1 MLVRER
7 LRAEAFASPGFRIVR
22 LLASNVLP
30 ILGFE
35 NRKERGCVLVA
46 QKPRIGFL
54 AATSNHLAL
63 RGCPARYAPE
73 GRIPNHPPLAG
84 LAADSEHMTSLQSD
98 ETRCAKRLPIVCST
112 VNAFA
117 PWR

>member
-1 MLVRER
+1 M
-7 LRAEAFASPGFRIVR
+7 FSWY
-22 LLASNVLP
+22 
-30 ILGFE
+30 
-35 NRKERGCVLVA
+35 K
-46 QKPRIGFL
+46 KTHIGFL

-84 LAADSEHMTSLQSD
+84 LAADSGHGTSLQSD
-98 ETRCAKRLPIVCST
+98 ETRCAEPLPIVCFTANVSE
-112 VNAFA
+112 